1 MKLISFAVVSFLAI
15 TVSAYPGLDT
25 HDIEQSQSTSTQNSH
40 QPVQDPFQTGLSE
53 LEEDYKQ
60 AQALVRELGS
70 SISVL
75 MQERSSLKSAMG
87 EIKEELKKDISEDE
101 EQKLTDE
108 YNSKFND
115 FEEISTDIEK
125 NQEGFLEAMRVRDD
139 TKEALNAFKATQK

>member
-1 MKLISFAVVSFLAI
+1 M
-15 TVSAYPGLDT
+15 
-25 HDIEQSQSTSTQNSH
+25 EQSQSTSTQS
-40 QPVQDPFQTGLSE
+40 VTTTCARYPFQAELSE

-108 YNSKFND
+108 YNSKSND
-115 FEEISTDIEK
+115 FEEISTDIE
-125 NQEGFLEAMRVRDD
+125 NQQEDFLEAMRGRDD
-139 TKEALNAFKATQK
+139 TKEALNAFKATQE